1 MLTWSKICRRSYG
14 GTVIRESLKT
24 VLPGWGEASIHSHI
38 HYPGELF
45 LTCDSLGI
53 EMYPLGQISLEDAP
67 KPAEA
72 ELERVV
78 RQYAAWC
85 EEALTAL
92 HDEPH
97 E

>member
-1 MLTWSKICRRSYG
+1 MLTWTKTSRRSYAG
-14 GTVIRESLKT
+14 KVIRESLKT
-24 VLPGWGEASIHSHI
+24 TLPGWGEARIHSHV
-38 HYPGELF
+38 HYPDELF

-53 EMYPLGQISLEDAP
+53 EMHPLGKIALEDAP

-85 EEALTAL
+85 EEALTVL
-92 HDEPH
+92 HDEQH
-97 E
+97 K